1 MSMDKLPF
9 LIILIVGI
17 SFTPLSFSE
26 DIPEWVK
33 NNASWWSE
41 RQISQTEFTNGLEFL
56 INEGIIYIPPTEPVP
71 PGPDKIIPDWVRNT
85 AGWWADGQIPNSEF
99 INAMKYLIEIGIIE
113 IDASSPEII
122 DEVNVEEITEPTIV
136 TGKPLLMLSEG
147 YNHVHADGK
156 YVLDVL
162 IFDAEMYPKS
172 SPTFNRNA
180 SYTVDGVNI
189 EITLYNEEGL
199 IHNYNG
205 LTKDGF
211 FRYDVLARETNQD
224 GTLWMINNLYTV
236 NIKASLD
243 GQIVE
248 KQIEFLAQA
257 STYYY
262 NHGDSSPFN
271 NPAAFNIVYASFEKS
286 LDVNPPVTTPEGLIF
301 SPDGQKMFIVDNT
314 GTQIE
319 EFTLSI
325 AWDIGTA
332 IDSGSPYN
340 VTDSGTN
347 IEDIAFSDNGM
358 KMFVVDRTGIK
369 IMEYTLGT
377 AYDVSTATYSGDS
390 ERLAVTAASTENPE
404 DLAFNNQGT
413 KLFVLENTDAD
424 SILEYSCTTGFDV
437 STCSHASS
445 DFALTDSTNA
455 DAFEFSS
462 DGTLLYV
469 ADPNGDDRILQYYLS
484 TAWDVSTA
492 SLADTFDIS
501 AQESAARGLA
511 FGNSGTKLYVTGTS
525 DTVWQYD
532 LDR

>member
-1 MSMDKLPF
+1 
-9 LIILIVGI
+9 
-17 SFTPLSFSE
+17 
-26 DIPEWVK
+26 
-33 NNASWWSE
+33 
-41 RQISQTEFTNGLEFL
+41 
-56 INEGIIYIPPTEPVP
+56 
-71 PGPDKIIPDWVRNT
+71 
-85 AGWWADGQIPNSEF
+85 
-99 INAMKYLIEIGIIE
+99 
-113 IDASSPEII
+113 
-122 DEVNVEEITEPTIV
+122 
-136 TGKPLLMLSEG
+136 
-147 YNHVHADGK
+147 
-156 YVLDVL
+156 
-162 IFDAEMYPKS
+162 
-172 SPTFNRNA
+172 
-180 SYTVDGVNI
+180 
-189 EITLYNEEGL
+189 
-199 IHNYNG
+199 
-205 LTKDGF
+205 
-211 FRYDVLARETNQD
+211 
-224 GTLWMINNLYTV
+224 
-236 NIKASLD
+236 
-243 GQIVE
+243 
-248 KQIEFLAQA
+248 
-257 STYYY
+257 
-262 NHGDSSPFN
+262 
-271 NPAAFNIVYASFEKS
+271 
-286 LDVNPPVTTPEGLIF
+286 
-301 SPDGQKMFIVDNT
+301 
-314 GTQIE
+314 
-319 EFTLSI
+319 
-325 AWDIGTA
+325 
-332 IDSGSPYN
+332 
-340 VTDSGTN
+340 
-347 IEDIAFSDNGM
+347 
-358 KMFVVDRTGIK
+358 MFVVDRTGIK